1 MSGILLLLQTRLESL
16 ACSKVGWVS
25 SLQKCVSKIGR
36 IWPPSAHTISIV
48 PGAAQSAPLPPPSGW
63 SGPSWDSS
71 HSIPWISLDDLR
83 SLKARATFVGHSAA
97 AHVNAAAVS
106 MSASTDHFHASE
118 RSVARARAQ
127 CRLRSHRCRDG
138 RPRRAIAAPRRKTSR
153 WTSPDAGSRCCHVAA
168 VAAMQIATRA
178 KTCCSRTSTAS

>member
-1 MSGILLLLQTRLESL
+1 MSGILLLLQTRLESFP
-16 ACSKVGWVS
+16 CSKVGWVS
-25 SLQKCVSKIGR
+25 SIQKSGR
-36 IWPPSAHTISIV
+36 SGCPLLPPSASEITIV

-71 HSIPWISLDDLR
+71 HRISWISLGDTWLWR
-83 SLKARATFVGHSAA
+83 TRATFVGHGAA
-97 AHVNAAAVS
+97 AHESAAAVS
-106 MSASTDHFHASE
+106 MSASTDYFHASE
-118 RSVARARAQ
+118 RSVAQARAQ
-127 CRLRSHRCRDG
+127 CRLRSHRCGDG